1 MLDYGI
7 YFEFIPMGEWEK
19 EHPVALELR
28 ELEVD
33 QSYALVISTN
43 AGLWRYALGD
53 VVRITELHPF
63 RMQVVGRT
71 TSYLNAFG
79 EEVMV
84 KQADKAIA
92 EACALTGAL
101 VRDYTAAPV
110 FMNLNETGAHEWFVE
125 FVKPPQGGMDLF
137 LECLDASLRRQNSDY
152 DAKRTANLALRHP
165 LGTAVPT
172 GTFERWLRS
181 KGKWGGQHKVPRLSN
196 RRTVLEELKADLA
209 TRASEL
215 V

>member
-1 MLDYGI
+1 
-7 YFEFIPMGEWEK
+7 
-19 EHPVALELR
+19 
-28 ELEVD
+28 
-33 QSYALVISTN
+33 
-43 AGLWRYALGD
+43 
-53 VVRITELHPF
+53 
-63 RMQVVGRT
+63 
-71 TSYLNAFG
+71 
-79 EEVMV
+79 
-84 KQADKAIA
+84 
-92 EACALTGAL
+92 
-101 VRDYTAAPV
+101 
-110 FMNLNETGAHEWFVE
+110 
-125 FVKPPQGGMDLF
+125 LF